1 MAENTTQVMGQ
12 ENMIELFYNT
22 WGSWGQFSVA
32 LAVLKDGTVVDPRT
46 IKYPWKEGVEK
57 EITLQNGVKII
68 AVQNDSR
75 KNAHRTVKIPKDAV
89 LVVYYMTKTSSNNNN
104 SVEIISSDVADAQL
118 KAKEEV
124 EVKEEGNKKI
134 RNIYEVTYIII
145 QLKDG
150 RTVEAPVEKKYV
162 KTESE
167 LIGKPVVTL
176 TVLSNEIVATG
187 DTYHVR
193 DILKQLGFRWNSGSK
208 TWTRPAAG
216 SDINEIIQKLSE
228 KAEVNVKKF

>member
-32 LAVLKDGTVVDPRT
+32 LAVLKDGTVVDPRGL
-46 IKYPWKEGVEK
+46 KYPWKEGVEK
-57 EITLQNGVKII
+57 EITLQDGVKVI

-75 KNAHRTVKIPKDAV
+75 KNAHRTVKVPRDQV
-89 LVVYYMTKTSSNNNN
+89 LVVYYYYQSSSNNR
-104 SVEIISSDVADAQL
+104 SSIEIISSDVEKAEL

-124 EVKEEGNKKI
+124 EEKTDGNKKI
-134 RNIYEVTYIII
+134 KNYYEVEYIEITM
-145 QLKDG
+145 KDG
-150 RTVEAPVEKKYV
+150 KKIEAPVEKKYV

-167 LIGKPVVTL
+167 LTGKPVVTL
-176 TVLSNEIVATG
+176 TILSTEIAASG

-193 DILKQLGFRWNSGSK
+193 DVLKQLGFKWNSGSK
-208 TWTRPAAG
+208 TWTRPAS

-228 KAEVNVKKF
+228 VAEVNVKKF